1 MVSLTLLQLIQEATE
16 MNTDLD
22 LEVKANSFR
31 DYINENKKVKDILV
45 WVWRTFL
52 GKRSKK
58 IIKQVLV
65 LVLLANL
72 IGVFTSYYAIR
83 SIIDGV
89 VSGNDNLLIVG
100 FAALGTLLIISRIV
114 NSAKNILREHFFA
127 DFGEK
132 MNNRISRLFFEKS
145 LGIHT
150 SEDNILNESNV
161 RKGHERLIDMVY
173 VAAVDGPDLIAGIG
187 VAYAMLW
194 FINPIVALIMT
205 LLMIVHLVWSG
216 LVNYRLMVEG
226 HPIEKKWRHLN
237 RYRGERWKNVE
248 RVKSHAKET
257 EELEALSRYYNEAIA
272 LDLKLWTAVLI
283 SWCKR
288 GIASIF
294 IYIGA
299 LIYGVRQIRLGELS
313 PGWIYPMFSL
323 STQVFDNLWKVS
335 DLERRIHYN
344 LWSVGTLKEA
354 LSLPTGLNFRENAV
368 ELPRNSPCK
377 IEFDAVSYKFGEDDR
392 SSLILNDIS
401 FTIEPEEKVALIGT
415 SGAGKSTLMKL
426 LLRYMDPTSGTI
438 RIDGHDLR
446 DIDLASW
453 LAIVG
458 YIPQQPQVLNG
469 SIRYNALYGVP
480 KNKAE
485 SISDEYIWEQVRM
498 LQVDFG
504 ERLTDGLDTGIG
516 ERGVKL
522 SGGQN
527 QRLMILAA
535 VMKDPGFVVV
545 DEATSSLD
553 SSTEKLVQAGLE
565 KALSR
570 NCGALVIA
578 HRLNT
583 VRRCDKFVVIEPVN
597 GSGSKIVGTG
607 RSFEELYETCP
618 RFRKLAEDQEVRI

>member
-1 MVSLTLLQLIQEATE
+1 

-22 LEVKANSFR
+22 LEVKAKGFR
-31 DYINENKKVKDILV
+31 DYLNENRKVKDILV
-45 WVWRTFL
+45 WVWKTFL
-52 GKRSKK
+52 GETSKRM
-58 IIKQVLV
+58 IKRVLA

-72 IGVFTSYYAIR
+72 ISVLTSYYAIR
-83 SIIDGV
+83 TIIDGV
-89 VSGNDNLLIVG
+89 VSRNDHLLIRG
-100 FAALGTLLIISRIV
+100 FAALAALLVISRIV

-132 MNNRISRLFFEKS
+132 MNDRISRLFFEKS
-145 LGIHT
+145 LGMHT

-173 VAAVDGPDLIAGIG
+173 VAAVDGPDLMAGLG
-187 VAYAMLW
+187 VAYVMLW
-194 FINPIVALIMT
+194 FVHPMVALIMT
-205 LLMIVHLVWSG
+205 LLMVLHLAWSG
-216 LVNYRLMVEG
+216 FVNYRIMVEG
-226 HPIEKKWRHLN
+226 YPIEKKWRHLN

-248 RVKSHAKET
+248 RVKSHAKEA
-257 EELEALSRYYNEAIA
+257 EELETLAHYYDEARV
-272 LDLKLWTAVLI
+272 LDLKLWTAVFV

-294 IYIGA
+294 IYVGA
-299 LIYGVRQIRLGELS
+299 LIYGVRQIRSGDLS

-354 LSLPTGLNFRENAV
+354 LSLPVGLNFREDAV
-368 ELPRNSPCK
+368 KLPRNSPCR
-377 IEFDAVSYKFGEDDR
+377 IEFDAVSYRFGEDDKF
-392 SSLILNDIS
+392 SLILNDIS

-438 RIDGHDLR
+438 RIDGHNLR
-446 DIDLASW
+446 DVDLASW

-469 SIRYNALYGVP
+469 TIRYNALYGVP

-504 ERLTDGLDTGIG
+504 ERLTEGLDTRIG
-516 ERGVKL
+516 ERGVQL

-535 VMKDPGFVVV
+535 VMKNPRFMVI

-553 SSTEKLVQAGLE
+553 STTEKLVQAGLE

-578 HRLNT
+578 HRLST
-583 VRRCDKFVVIEPVN
+583 VKKCDKFIVIEPVN

>member
-1 MVSLTLLQLIQEATE
+1 MDA
-16 MNTDLD
+16 DLD
-22 LEVKANSFR
+22 LEVRANSFR
-31 DYINENKKVKDILV
+31 DYINENRKVKNILV

-52 GKRSKK
+52 GESGKKR
-58 IIKQVLV
+58 IRQVLG

-89 VSGNDNLLIVG
+89 VSKNDNLLIRG
-100 FAALGTLLIISRIV
+100 FVALGTLLIISRIV
-114 NSAKNILREHFFA
+114 NSAKNIVREHFFA

-132 MNNRISRLFFEKS
+132 MNYRISRLFFEKS
-145 LGIHT
+145 LGMHT
-150 SEDNILNESNV
+150 SEDNILNESNI

-173 VAAVDGPDLIAGIG
+173 VATVDGPDLVASIG
-187 VAYAMLW
+187 VAFIMLW
-194 FINPIVALIMT
+194 FVHPMVALIMT
-205 LLMIVHLVWSG
+205 FVIVVHLAWSG
-216 LVNYRLMVEG
+216 LVNYRIMVEG
-226 HPIEKKWRHLN
+226 SPIEKKWRHLN

-248 RVKSHAKET
+248 RVKSHAKER
-257 EELEALSRYYNEAIA
+257 EELETLGRYYREAVV

-294 IYIGA
+294 IYVGA
-299 LIYGVRQIRLGELS
+299 LIYGVRQIRLGDLS

-354 LSLPTGLNFRENAV
+354 LSLPTGLNFREDAV
-368 ELPRNSPCK
+368 KLPKNPRCR
-377 IEFDAVSYKFGEDDR
+377 IEFNAVSYRFREDDG
-392 SSLILNDIS
+392 SSLVLNDIS

-415 SGAGKSTLMKL
+415 SGTGKSTLMKL

-438 RIDGHDLR
+438 RIDGHDLK
-446 DIDLASW
+446 DIDLATW
-453 LAIVG
+453 LDVVG

-469 SIRYNALYGVP
+469 TIRYNALYGVP
-480 KNKAE
+480 RDKAE
-485 SISDEYIWEQVRM
+485 SISDDHIWEQVRM

-516 ERGVKL
+516 ERGVQL

-535 VMKDPGFVVV
+535 VMKDPRFMVI

-578 HRLNT
+578 HRLST
-583 VRRCDKFVVIEPVN
+583 VRKCDKFIVIEQVN
-597 GSGSKIVGTG
+597 GSGSKIAGMG

-618 RFRKLAEDQEVRI
+618 RFRTLAEDQEVRI